1 VRASLLHF
9 NLRVNGSEAY
19 FVDGAVGAPAT
30 HAAVHSTVY
39 AISAGVADAGG
50 AALAQQLTTF
60 LGRHGVAPSSCM
72 MGRWWV
78 DGLYRLGLW
87 AGEAADLALT
97 ILTSPSYPS
106 WLDMIAQVGCA
117 PLRCVALE
125 CAGVCVYGA
134 GGEGEGVGLGWVVVK
149 CTC

>member
-1 VRASLLHF
+1 
-9 NLRVNGSEAY
+9 
-19 FVDGAVGAPAT
+19 VDGAVGASAS

-50 AALAQQLTTF
+50 APLAQQLTSF

-78 DGLYRLGLW
+78 QGLYRLGVHTS
-87 AGEAADLALT
+87 AAADLALS

-106 WLDMIAQVGCA
+106 WLDMIAQVGVCS
-117 PLRCVALE
+117 VALRG
-125 CAGVCVYGA
+125 CRVRSV
-134 GGEGEGVGLGWVVVK
+134 W
-149 CTC
+149 